1 MAERLEDVAEMY
13 KGNDAVME
21 IVGFIRSNS
30 SRAICQPK
38 SEHGV

>member
-1 MAERLEDVAEMY
+1 MY
-13 KGNDAVME
+13 RDYDAVMD
-21 IVGFIRSNS
+21 IVGFIRSDT